1 MKLIVEGLPR
11 WVTSEHLC
19 SLFQTYGSVRFVS
32 VIFDRESRHSG
43 FACVE
48 MPSTREAVAAVTALD
63 NRDIKGAVLRV
74 KPSGKYDQDLVS
86 GRK

>member
-32 VIFDRESRHSG
+32 VIFERESRHTG
-43 FACVE
+43 FGCVE
-48 MPSTREAVAAVTALD
+48 MSSMREAEEALTALN
-63 NRDIKGAVLRV
+63 NREIKGTVLRV
-74 KPSGKYDQDLVS
+74 KPSG
-86 GRK
+86 R